1 MYNYLNVSAI
11 PVTIQGVTVE
21 PGECKEFPIAVND
34 PHMVISDKSKIVEA
48 PKRSKSST
56 KSEKSQ
62 EPTSE

>member
-34 PHMVISDKSKIVEA
+34 PHMVITEKSIPIEV
-48 PKRSKSST
+48 PKRT
-56 KSEKSQ
+56 KSTTKSAKPQ
-62 EPTSE
+62 EPTEE